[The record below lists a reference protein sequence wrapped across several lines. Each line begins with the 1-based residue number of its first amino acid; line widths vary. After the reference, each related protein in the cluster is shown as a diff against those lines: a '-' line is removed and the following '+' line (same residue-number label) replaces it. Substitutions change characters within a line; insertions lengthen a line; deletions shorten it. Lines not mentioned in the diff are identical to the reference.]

1 MTEGATERDG
11 GVGGLSPRAAAWL
24 AWSLGA
30 LSVTMFVA
38 TVVLSFLTRSVQPP
52 SSWGTGGVSGVLI
65 FGVAFLTFPIV
76 GALIASRRPHNPIG
90 WICLAA
96 GIFFMLSSL
105 TIGYGVYGLLARP
118 GSVPFPAAI
127 GSLGVWMWA
136 PALGPVGTYLILLF
150 PDGRLPSRRWRPLAW
165 LSGAVIVLVS
175 LSTAL
180 TPGRLPDLGGVP
192 NPFGLEEYPWVA
204 EAAQGV
210 TLLLPLCV
218 LASALSLVLRFVRS
232 GGEQREQIKW
242 LAFAALVSGLGS
254 SSVVIPSIILSNDA
268 GGADPLWMNLLED
281 AEVLSFAG
289 VPVAVG
295 IAILRYRLYE
305 IDLIINRTLVYGSL
319 TATLVALYFGGV
331 VVLQRVFVTLTGQ
344 QSTLAVVASTLL
356 IAALFTPLRRHIQ
369 SFIDR
374 RFYRRKYDARKTL
387 EAFSAKL
394 RDETD
399 LEALNSDLIG
409 VVRETLQPAHVSMW
423 LRPETAQKGE
433 WATSS
438 PFSPTS

>member
-1 MTEGATERDG
+1 M
-11 GVGGLSPRAAAWL
+11 SPRAAAWL
-24 AWSLGA
+24 AWALAG
-30 LSVTMFVA
+30 LSVAMFVA
-38 TVVLSFLTRSVQPP
+38 NVVLYFLTRSVQPP
-52 SSWGTGGVSGVLI
+52 SSWGTGGLSIILL
-65 FGVAFLTFPIV
+65 FLLPFLAFPLV
-76 GALIASRRPHNPIG
+76 GALIASRRPKNPIG
-90 WICLAA
+90 WICLAV
-96 GIFFMLSSL
+96 GIFWMLANLSS
-105 TIGYGVYGLLARP
+105 GYGVYGLLARP

-127 GSLGVWMWA
+127 GSLGGWMWA
-136 PALGPVGTYLILLF
+136 PALGLVGTYLILLF

-232 GGEQREQIKW
+232 GGEEREQIKW

-281 AEVLSFAG
+281 AETLSFAG

-331 VVLQRVFVTLTGQ
+331 VVLQRVFVTLTGR

-387 EAFSAKL
+387 EAFSARL

-399 LEALNSDLIG
+399 LDALSDDLVG
-409 VVRETLQPAHVSMW
+409 VVRETMQPAHVSLW
-423 LRPETAQKGE
+423 LRPETAQKGKQTDQ
-433 WATSS
+433 ASS
-438 PFSPTS
+438 YSSR